1 MKWRGLIRITCESG
15 KGVYYF
21 LLIYKRWIKMTYLM
35 CQVVR
40 IRVTE
45 QRIKLTVCRTMST
58 VRDR

>member
-1 MKWRGLIRITCESG
+1 
-15 KGVYYF
+15 
-21 LLIYKRWIKMTYLM
+21 MTYLM